1 MAKKEKKP
9 DQLALDAAA
18 AKAAGLSYGKWR
30 AMQEQAKNETAIPE
44 GWRVCEYCGKPYK
57 PTSRRP
63 QKYCEPYCA
72 QQAYYERVRKQKGEQ
87 QWGG

>member
-30 AMQEQAKNETAIPE
+30 AMQPPKKDDKAILE
-44 GWRVCEYCGKPYK
+44 GWCVCQWCGEKFRLK
-57 PTSRRP
+57 TRRP
-63 QKYCEPYCA
+63 QKYCNYQCQ
-72 QQAYYERVRKQKGEQ
+72 QQAYYERVNQQKGERH
-87 QWGG
+87 GKT